1 MDPGHT
7 AYLEWPLLVRHLVVP
22 AVPGLPLAT
31 PAQLVQLKQRLQQA
45 DSDADGLL
53 TEPELMSVDM
63 GPLLTAPAAPAA
75 PAEEA
80 GEAQD
85 SLTSSTAAGAL
96 DGSAAAQNVSTDGG
110 DEALADAGI
119 AGGLSAE
126 QSLSVSAAGEQAAGQ
141 LKGLLFQM
149 CKSSASGDAAVNI
162 EDILLY
168 LCCDTDGP
176 AGLSKAFAVVT
187 DSQADGKVS
196 IMLDVDFV
204 IAVCSTC
211 LLLHCRRILHA
222 QSLIWVCRPAG
233 QRGAS
238 CQGSCSQ

>member
-1 MDPGHT
+1 MDPVHT

-63 GPLLTAPAAPAA
+63 GPLLTAPAAPAEQA
-75 PAEEA
+75 V
-80 GEAQD
+80 EAQD
-85 SLTSSTAAGAL
+85 SLTSSTAAGAAGAL
-96 DGSAAAQNVSTDGG
+96 DGSAAAQNDSTNGG
-110 DEALADAGI
+110 DEAPADAGI

-126 QSLSVSAAGEQAAGQ
+126 QSMSVSPAGEQAAGQ
-141 LKGLLFQM
+141 LNQLLFRM
-149 CKSSASGDAAVNI
+149 CKSSASGNAAVNI

-168 LCCDTDGP
+168 LCCDTDGA

-187 DSQADGKVS
+187 DSQVDGKVS
-196 IMLDVDFV
+196 SLLDID
-204 IAVCSTC
+204 
-211 LLLHCRRILHA
+211 L
-222 QSLIWVCRPAG
+222 
-233 QRGAS
+233 
-238 CQGSCSQ
+238 

>member
-31 PAQLVQLKQRLQQA
+31 SAQLVQLKQRLQQA

-63 GPLLTAPAAPAA
+63 GPLLTAPAAPA
-75 PAEEA
+75 EQA

-96 DGSAAAQNVSTDGG
+96 DGSAAAQNDSTDGG

-119 AGGLSAE
+119 AGGFSAE
-126 QSLSVSAAGEQAAGQ
+126 QSMSVSAAGEQAAGQ
-141 LKGLLFQM
+141 LNQLLFQM
-149 CKSSASGDAAVNI
+149 CKSSASENAAVNI
-162 EDILLY
+162 EDILVH
-168 LCCDTDGP
+168 LCCDTDGA

-187 DSQADGKVS
+187 DSQVDGKVS
-196 IMLDVDFV
+196 SLLDID
-204 IAVCSTC
+204 
-211 LLLHCRRILHA
+211 
-222 QSLIWVCRPAG
+222 W
-233 QRGAS
+233 
-238 CQGSCSQ
+238 